1 MLVRSWRSA
10 SPPAARGVLTSACSS
25 VRGDLTSACSSARG
39 DSNSHMQG
47 PIRHNRLPMRRQVRV
62 HVEPTTQLLT
72 WKFLSSDRNSTTA
85 TPIYK
90 TSFMPIQHYRN
101 PSLPSLPI
109 RPYMS
114 WSKSR
119 LGCCDTDLRVVSC
132 PLFFD
137 EQPLPLDF
145 IPTSSVSRTADVYSA
160 EIACLLC
167 LARSDCGHWVGLF
180 RQTATVTDREQAA
193 CDSDPQSQADFK

>member
-1 MLVRSWRSA
+1 MLDRSWRSA
-10 SPPAARGVLTSACSS
+10 SPPAARGVLTSGCSS

-114 WSKSR
+114 YPAFR
-119 LGCCDTDLRVVSC
+119 LGAIGVSSIAM
-132 PLFFD
+132 PLCFD
-137 EQPLPLDF
+137 EKPTAVSTHHISAQP
-145 IPTSSVSRTADVYSA
+145 TTACFKPVPRIHSA
-160 EIACLLC
+160 LHLVRSGCDLWPWTR
-167 LARSDCGHWVGLF
+167 LALAWLRSAGIRSGVLICMQLNFG
-180 RQTATVTDREQAA
+180 
-193 CDSDPQSQADFK
+193 